1 MLPID
6 DTSVYNK
13 LVDFLY
19 LDKTK
24 MKKFDT
30 AKKIDAIAD
39 GAAKYEQAYETID
52 YEEGLKRL

>member
-1 MLPID
+1 
-6 DTSVYNK
+6 
-13 LVDFLY
+13 
-19 LDKTK
+19 